1 MPDRKGSGFCD
12 ESKKIERSPLI
23 QILGLLVVR
32 LSIFG
37 DKPLLCGDE
46 PYMTGD
52 QWGWIT
58 VKQDQL
64 AVAHIE
70 IRSSEN
76 RETWDQW
83 PSGGEAI
90 LFLTSRRMGR
100 PDGFV
105 ERRNILTKHSDD
117 ATKVG
122 LDPGSLSRLL
132 ETSKLSFDLS
142 SIFDGGRTLGFQK
155 LEGRTHGGHLYYLRR
170 KPRPLSCTPDG

>member
-1 MPDRKGSGFCD
+1 MRDRKESGFCD

-37 DKPLLCGDE
+37 DKPLLCGDK

-58 VKQDQL
+58 VKQDHL
-64 AVAHIE
+64 AVGNIE

-83 PSGGEAI
+83 
-90 LFLTSRRMGR
+90 L
-100 PDGFV
+100 
-105 ERRNILTKHSDD
+105 
-117 ATKVG
+117 
-122 LDPGSLSRLL
+122 
-132 ETSKLSFDLS
+132 
-142 SIFDGGRTLGFQK
+142 
-155 LEGRTHGGHLYYLRR
+155 
-170 KPRPLSCTPDG
+170 

>member
-46 PYMTGD
+46 PQMTGD
-52 QWGWIT
+52 QWRWIT

-64 AVAHIE
+64 AVGHIE

-76 RETWDQW
+76 RDIWNQW
-83 PSGGEAI
+83 LSCGEAI
-90 LFLTSRRMGR
+90 LFLASRRMGR

-105 ERRNILTKHSDD
+105 KRRNILTKHSDD

-155 LEGRTHGGHLYYLRR
+155 LEGRTHRES
-170 KPRPLSCTPDG
+170 PLLPETQAAPS